1 MSGLYRA
8 GKGRILGEDV
18 IIAEPLTYMNKS
30 GEAVREL
37 LRYYKVLSSGLILAY
52 DDVDLDVGQLR
63 IRVRGGSGGHKGCA
77 SVISSIGTEEFVRI
91 RMGIGRPAGGGDV
104 IEYVLSDFTPSE
116 LPVIEKVVEGAV
128 DVVRMIIA
136 NDIAGAMNKYN

>member
-1 MSGLYRA
+1 M
-8 GKGRILGEDV
+8 GEDV

-52 DDVDLDVGQLR
+52 DDIDLDVGQLR

-77 SVISSIGTEEFVRI
+77 SVISSVGTEEFVRI
-91 RMGIGRPAGGGDV
+91 RMGIGRPVGSGDV
-104 IEYVLSDFTPSE
+104 DVVEYVLSDFTPSE
-116 LPVIEKVVEGAV
+116 LPVIEKVVESAV
-128 DVVRMIIA
+128 DAVRMIVS
-136 NDIAGAMNKYN
+136 NDIIGAMNKYN